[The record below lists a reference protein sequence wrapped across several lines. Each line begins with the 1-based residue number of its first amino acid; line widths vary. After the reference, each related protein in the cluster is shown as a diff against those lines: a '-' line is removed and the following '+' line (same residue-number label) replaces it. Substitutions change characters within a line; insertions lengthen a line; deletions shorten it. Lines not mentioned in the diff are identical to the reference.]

1 MPSEPYEPSEP
12 SVSSECGRDADLPM
26 LPIERDSRC
35 PLAPPAEFTEWRAR
49 PGLRRAMFGG
59 NPIWVVSRYH
69 DIRAALL
76 DPRLSAKT
84 IPDSIMPTDDDN
96 KVPVMFARADDP
108 EHHRL
113 RRMLT
118 TNFTFRRC
126 ESMRPQI
133 QEMVDHYLGEM
144 VATGAPADL
153 VREFALP
160 VPSLVIALLLGVP
173 PEDLALFQHYTT
185 VGLDP
190 KCADEER
197 GRAFAAMYAYIEELI
212 LRKEREPGDDLISR
226 LLTEYVATG
235 KLDHATT
242 AMNSVIMMQAGH
254 ETTANMI
261 GLGTVA
267 LLDHPDVFERL
278 GRTDDPAVIANV
290 VEELMRY
297 LSIVHSQV
305 DRVATEDLTIGGQRI
320 RAGEFVIM
328 NLPAGN
334 WDAEFVDD
342 PETFDPDRNP
352 RGHLGFGYGVHQCIG
367 ANLARVEMQ
376 VAFATLARRLPGLK
390 LAVPLDEL
398 QFKRAN
404 IYGLKELPVSW

>member
-1 MPSEPYEPSEP
+1 MSTTSELRPQ
-12 SVSSECGRDADLPM
+12 ADLPV
-26 LPIERDSRC
+26 LPVPRAAQC
-35 PLAPPAEFTEWRAR
+35 PLAPPPEFVDWREE
-49 PGLRRAMFGG
+49 PGLRRAMFQG
-59 NPIWVVSRYH
+59 NPIWVVSRYR
-69 DIRAALL
+69 DIRAALV

-84 IPDSIMPTDDDN
+84 IPDAIMPTDADN
-96 KVPVMFARADDP
+96 NVPVMFARTDDP

-113 RRMLT
+113 RRMMT
-118 TNFTFRRC
+118 SNFTFRRC

-133 QEMVDHYLGEM
+133 QEMVDHYLGRM
-144 VATGAPADL
+144 IDNGAPADL

-173 PEDLALFQHYTT
+173 AEDLGLFQQHTT
-185 VGLDP
+185 VGLDQRST
-190 KCADEER
+190 DEEK
-197 GRAFAAMYAYIEELI
+197 GQAFGAMYAYIEELVE
-212 LRKEREPGDDLISR
+212 RKERAPGDDLISR
-226 LLTEYVATG
+226 LVTEYVATG
-235 KLDHATT
+235 QLSHATT

-261 GLGTVA
+261 SLGTVA
-267 LLDHPDVFERL
+267 LLEHPDVFERL
-278 GRTDDPAVIANV
+278 GQTDDPAVIANI

-305 DRVATEDLTIGGQRI
+305 DRVATEDLVIGGQLI
-320 RAGEFVIM
+320 RAGEFVMM

-334 WDAEFVDD
+334 WDAEFAAN
-342 PETFDPDRNP
+342 PESFDVGRNT

-390 LAVPLDEL
+390 LAVSADGLK
-398 QFKRAN
+398 FKDAN
-404 IYGLKELPVSW
+404 IYGMKELPVSW